1 MMLSLQERMDRLQ
14 GQSKIVYLED
24 MTIHEVDSI
33 TNLGEH
39 VFVSTGGGMLFQ
51 DVDVFT
57 LDEICTAETAVNKLK
72 KQYKI

>member
-1 MMLSLQERMDRLQ
+1 
-14 GQSKIVYLED
+14 

-39 VFVSTGGGMLFQ
+39 VFVSTAGGMLFQ

-57 LDEICTAETAVNKLK
+57 LDEICEAETAVNKLK